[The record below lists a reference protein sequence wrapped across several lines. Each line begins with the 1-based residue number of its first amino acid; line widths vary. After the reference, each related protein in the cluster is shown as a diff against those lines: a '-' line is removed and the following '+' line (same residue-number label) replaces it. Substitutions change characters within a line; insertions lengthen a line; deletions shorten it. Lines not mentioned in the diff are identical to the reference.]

1 MPDFVGTVNADS
13 NGNATFTLPSVASGL
28 EWILQQIGVATN
40 PRGNNVVANLFRNN
54 QLIASTN
61 QGSQGSAGGQPYY
74 KVGSGDS
81 FTIMWVGAPAKSQC
95 VVTISYSEHNAGDAN
110 ALNTGIV

>member
-1 MPDFVGTVNADS
+1 MPDYIGTVNADS
-13 NGNATFTLPSVASGL
+13 NGDATFTLPAVASGL

-40 PRGNNVVANLFRNN
+40 PRGSNVIANISRNG

-74 KVGSGDS
+74 KIGSGDA
-81 FTIMWVGAPAKSQC
+81 FTIVWSGAPTKCQC

-110 ALNTGIV
+110 AFNTGIV